1 MEPVETWTPGKVLTT
16 PCRTIPLRTGSCLAR
31 TCSSSAPKASRLWL
45 CGLWDTRSSSWAGW
59 NSSRP

>member
-31 TCSSSAPKASRLWL
+31 TCSSSAPEASRLWL
-45 CGLWDTRSSSWAGW
+45 CSLWDTRSSS
-59 NSSRP
+59 